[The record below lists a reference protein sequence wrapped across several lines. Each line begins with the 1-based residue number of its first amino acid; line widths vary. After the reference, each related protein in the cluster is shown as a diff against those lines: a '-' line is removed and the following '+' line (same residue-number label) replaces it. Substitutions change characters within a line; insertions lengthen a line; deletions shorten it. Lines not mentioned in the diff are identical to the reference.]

1 MKMYDDIIVG
11 DVNWKE
17 KYKELEQ
24 ELKEKHVQITGL
36 ISTLNDLSE
45 DNKGLA
51 RLIDR
56 MKEKKIITDEQI
68 NEICAELNKEEGV
81 KIFV

>member
-68 NEICAELNKEEGV
+68 NEICAELNKEDQES
-81 KIFV
+81 KNP